1 MDELDAVQL
10 LLAGDKFGALR
21 AGEQQVDRGI
31 NAHAR
36 RRRVQH
42 QLHIRR
48 ALQVFRDGVIH
59 AAARFDVHDGENRQ
73 RTAFTQTARRAEEL
87 LRLLQAYR
95 IHHADGLPPLLN
107 SRGCV
112 NLGEVSQAV
121 HQQNHVFL
129 HFHQPLGALQ
139 HHVGDAQMIFRRLI
153 EGGGNHLAV
162 RVVTVERR
170 VLGRAAQQQRHHHRI
185 RMADAGCV
193 GNGGQQMRLVHGRRA
208 VNQRALTK
216 ANRRNEVNQAHVK
229 ELIAA
234 AFHFE
239 GDVLVRIAGRQ
250 GVKRGAVR
258 HRISGAAVDL
268 GDVEHGGVLVAVALG
283 THLAGYE
290 VARAEI
296 EAANLRH
303 RDVNI
308 AIAGGERRAA
318 QEAVAVRVQLQNA
331 RTILTF
337 RRGEHVARRTR
348 PHALQV

>member
-1 MDELDAVQL
+1 
-10 LLAGDKFGALR
+10 
-21 AGEQQVDRGI
+21 
-31 NAHAR
+31 
-36 RRRVQH
+36 
-42 QLHIRR
+42 
-48 ALQVFRDGVIH
+48 
-59 AAARFDVHDGENRQ
+59 
-73 RTAFTQTARRAEEL
+73 
-87 LRLLQAYR
+87 
-95 IHHADGLPPLLN
+95 
-107 SRGCV
+107 
-112 NLGEVSQAV
+112 
-121 HQQNHVFL
+121 
-129 HFHQPLGALQ
+129 
-139 HHVGDAQMIFRRLI
+139 
-153 EGGGNHLAV
+153 
-162 RVVTVERR
+162 
-170 VLGRAAQQQRHHHRI
+170 
-185 RMADAGCV
+185 
-193 GNGGQQMRLVHGRRA
+193 MRLVHSRRA
-208 VNQRALTK
+208 VNQPALTK

-258 HRISGAAVDL
+258 HRISGAAIDL

-283 THLAGYE
+283 TYLAGYE